1 MPRRRSREMPMMSAK
16 EKFLDSSPADDQLNV
31 PSVRT
36 PSTSKAM
43 ACKVTS
49 CCDSKG
55 SRGMVSFRSDGG
67 PDATKFLDDSHFA
80 LVHALDSV
88 AHRKLAQADVAHH
101 AADAVGLQRRCLV
114 AAPHGAVHGD
124 VSLHRARAEDECRN
138 AGRNSGLVPGVAD
151 GNLVAL
157 AHGGD
162 RLQVQFVIVGR
173 VGAGGVRS
181 EEHTSE
187 LQ

>member
-16 EKFLDSSPADDQLNV
+16 EKLLDSSPADDQLNV

-43 ACKVTS
+43 ACKSTS

-67 PDATKFLDDSHFA
+67 PDATKLLDDGHFA
-80 LVHALDSV
+80 LVHALDAV

-101 AADAVGLQRRCLV
+101 ASDAVGLKRQS
-114 AAPHGAVHGD
+114 P
-124 VSLHRARAEDECRN
+124 
-138 AGRNSGLVPGVAD
+138 
-151 GNLVAL
+151 L
-157 AHGGD
+157 AS
-162 RLQVQFVIVGR
+162 
-173 VGAGGVRS
+173 RS
-181 EEHTSE
+181 PPQPTR
-187 LQ
+187 